1 MSRAYYLGTACV
13 GDHRLSYEAVLQ
25 QPRLRITMTGPA
37 LGQQGT
43 VLGSVVALD
52 TEAPRL
58 RVSAPLHLEWATANS
73 ESIIDAAVEIWN
85 EVRRDCDG

>member
-1 MSRAYYLGTACV
+1 MARTYYLGTAWV
-13 GDHRLSYEAVLQ
+13 GDHRLSYEAVLR

-52 TEAPRL
+52 TDAPGL

-73 ESIIDAAVEIWN
+73 EAIVSEAVRIWSA
-85 EVRRDCDG
+85 VQRDCDG